1 MLNIKSLATVIKVLV
16 VIANICI
23 LYYVV
28 DMEKQN
34 CQCSESWLRDYIK
47 VVASIMLTLL
57 VLSLVIPTLP
67 QMIVKAVKK
76 NRVLM
81 APLLVWNVVALV
93 YLGVLLA
100 YYYRLTQN
108 NCQCSE
114 DWKRNILL
122 YPAVF
127 LAILVLFLVVNF
139 GRGFVKVLSKK

>member
-1 MLNIKSLATVIKVLV
+1 MLNVIKVLV

-34 CQCSESWLRDYIK
+34 CQCSDSWLRDYIK
-47 VVASIMLTLL
+47 VVSTIIITLG
-57 VLSLVIPTLP
+57 VLSLVIPDLP

-76 NRVLM
+76 NRVLIV
-81 APLLVWNVVALV
+81 PLLVWNVVAIV

-108 NCQCSE
+108 KCECSE

-127 LAILVLFLVVNF
+127 LAILVLLLVVNF
-139 GRGFVKVLSKK
+139 GRGIVKTLSKK